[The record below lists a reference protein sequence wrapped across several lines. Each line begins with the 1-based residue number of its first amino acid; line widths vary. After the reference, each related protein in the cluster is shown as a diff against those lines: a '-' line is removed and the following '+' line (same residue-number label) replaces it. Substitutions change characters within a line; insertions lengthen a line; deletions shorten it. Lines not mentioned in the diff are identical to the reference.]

1 MMTSLMTNDVAWA
14 GSLAWAEVSLLL
26 LRVTLQQFLQL
37 IFFVRLQLVFVRV
50 EGRRDFEHF
59 EKDELEV

>member
-1 MMTSLMTNDVAWA
+1 MMTSLMNDVALA
-14 GSLAWAEVSLLL
+14 GSWAWAEVSLLQ